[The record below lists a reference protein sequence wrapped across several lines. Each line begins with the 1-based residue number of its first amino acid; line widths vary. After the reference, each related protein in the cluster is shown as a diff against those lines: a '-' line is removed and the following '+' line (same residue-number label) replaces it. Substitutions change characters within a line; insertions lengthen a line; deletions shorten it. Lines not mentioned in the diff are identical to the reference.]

1 MSADEGGPEG
11 VAKALLGGAL
21 GVKRGENVTIET
33 WNHTLPYA
41 TACVVEAR
49 RLGAHPLLH
58 LEDEAAYW
66 RSLESTGSSK
76 QLGKV
81 GSHEWTG
88 LAKTHAYVFFP
99 GPADSPR
106 LNALPAAE
114 RVRLLS
120 YNGEW
125 YRRAKAAR
133 LRGVR
138 SMLGYATDPR
148 AAQLGVSGASWR
160 AQLVRAT
167 VGTNLKTVRSDAQR
181 AAAKLK
187 RGKVLRITA
196 PNGTDVT
203 LKLRGRTPTVDDGVV
218 TADDIKAGNNVTASP
233 PGAVVVAVDEKS
245 AEGVAIANR
254 PTFWRLGRLEG
265 GQWEMHLGHLS
276 NSWYTDGQTTFDE
289 AYQAAPKGKDVVGIF
304 SIGLNPALEAGVPLV
319 EDQEAG
325 AVTLGLGGNS
335 NYGGTNRCP
344 FLTWIVLGEA
354 TVAVDGVPLTDRGK
368 LL

>member
-1 MSADEGGPEG
+1 MSSEEGGPEG

-21 GVKRGENVTIET
+21 GLKRGENLLIES
-33 WNHTLPYA
+33 WNHTLAYA

-49 RLGAHPLLH
+49 RLGANPLLQ

-66 RSLESTGSSK
+66 RSFESPAASK
-76 QLGKV
+76 TLGHV
-81 GSHEWTG
+81 GANEWAALTKSQ
-88 LAKTHAYVFFP
+88 AFVFFP

-106 LNALPAAE
+106 LNALPAPE
-114 RVRLLS
+114 RLRLLA
-120 YNGEW
+120 YTGEW
-125 YRRAKAAR
+125 HRRAKAGR

-138 SMLGYATDPR
+138 CMLGYASDAR
-148 AAQLGVSGASWR
+148 AAQLGVSAAAWR

-167 VGTNLKTVRSDAQR
+167 VGTNLKAVRADAQR

-187 RGKVLRITA
+187 RGKLLRVTA

-203 LKLRGRTPTVDDGVV
+203 LKLRGRSPVIDDGVV
-218 TADDIKAGNNVTASP
+218 TPDDVRGGHNLTASP
-233 PGAVVVAVDEKS
+233 PGTVVVAVDEKS

-254 PTFWRLGRLEG
+254 PSFWRLGRLEG
-265 GQWEMHLGHLS
+265 GQWEMHLGHLT
-276 NSWYTDGQTTFDE
+276 NAWYTDGQASFDD
-289 AYQAAPKGKDVVGIF
+289 AYQAAPKGKDVIGIF

-335 NYGGTNRCP
+335 NFGGSNRCP
-344 FLTWIVLGEA
+344 FLSWIVLGEA
-354 TVAVDGVPLTDRGK
+354 TVAVDGVPLSDRGK

>member
-1 MSADEGGPEG
+1 MSSEEGGPEG

-21 GVKRGENVTIET
+21 ALKRGENLLIET

-41 TACVVEAR
+41 AACVVEAR
-49 RLGAHPLLH
+49 RLGASPVLQ

-66 RSLESTGSSK
+66 RSFESPASSK
-76 QLGKV
+76 GLGRV
-81 GSHEWTG
+81 GAHEWAA
-88 LAKTHAYVFFP
+88 LAKSQAFVFFP

-106 LNALPAAE
+106 LNALPAPE
-114 RVRLLS
+114 RVRLQA

-133 LRGVR
+133 IRGVR
-138 SMLGYATDPR
+138 SMLGYATDAR
-148 AAQLGVSGASWR
+148 ATQLGVSAAAWR
-160 AQLVRAT
+160 TQLVRAT
-167 VGTNLKTVRSDAQR
+167 IATNLKTVRADAQR

-187 RGKVLRITA
+187 RGKLLRVTA

-203 LKLRGRTPTVDDGVV
+203 LKLRGRSPTVDDGVV
-218 TADDIKAGNNVTASP
+218 TPEDVKSGQNVTASP
-233 PGAVVVAVDEKS
+233 PGAVVVAVDERS

-254 PTFWRLGRLEG
+254 PTFWRPGRLEG
-265 GQWEMHLGHLS
+265 GQWEMHAGHLT
-276 NSWYTDGQTTFDE
+276 NAWYTDGQATFDE
-289 AYQAAPKGKDVVGIF
+289 AYQAAPKGKDVIGIF

-325 AVTLGLGGNS
+325 AVTLGLGGNA
-335 NYGGTNRCP
+335 NYGGSNRCP
-344 FLTWIVLGEA
+344 FLSWVVLGEA
-354 TVAVDGVPLTDRGK
+354 TVAVDGVPLSDRGK